1 MKKNTYIFWLLILLL
16 PFYCQKENST
26 EPEPGNGSHPQVD
39 IPWPSLA
46 ESPWPSTH
54 GDMQCT
60 GRSRYEGPREGKVGW
75 TYFNDGIFNEIS
87 GVVIGED
94 GTIYFCA
101 KPERSPSVNYY
112 LHALNPDGS
121 LKWKKK
127 LEGLMAWTPII
138 GAGDVI
144 YVAAYGGPFYA
155 FNSDGTVK
163 WTYDTSTIIYTFAPA
178 LGLDGTIYFVDVEG
192 TLYALNS
199 DGSLKWTTRGT
210 AGLYMENPNYSI
222 AMSPDGGVLY
232 AGGSD
237 NTFNAIDAHTGSV
250 RWQLPTGY
258 ILQTSPLVDCSGNI
272 YFIKLDSTFV
282 IWSVTP
288 EGEFRWKSDVYVH
301 HFVSLH
307 IDKDGNIYAYGG
319 KNKLLCFDYAGN
331 LRWSKVML
339 DADISIHQTSI
350 RGDCKGM
357 IYFDYTYR
365 YIIAM
370 DQSGNR
376 QFICELPDTSY
387 GRIMGAISSDACLY
401 VAGRFEFF
409 CIK

>member
-1 MKKNTYIFWLLILLL
+1 MIRLKFFIVTLSILLL
-16 PFYCQKENST
+16 FSCREKSPNEPPDEN
-26 EPEPGNGSHPQVD
+26 SHPQVD

-46 ESPWPSTH
+46 DSPWPITH
-54 GDMQCT
+54 GDAQCT
-60 GRSRYEGPREGKVGW
+60 GRSKYPGPREGKVCW
-75 TYFNDGIFNEIS
+75 TYSKDGFSNEIS

-101 KPERSPSVNYY
+101 KPERSPSLNYY

-121 LKWKKK
+121 LKWKAK
-127 LEGLMAWTPII
+127 LEGIMAWTPMI

-144 YVAAYGGPFYA
+144 YVASYAGPFYA

-192 TLYALNS
+192 MLYALNP
-199 DGSLKWTTRGT
+199 DGSLRWSTHGK
-210 AGLYMENPNYSI
+210 AGLYMETPNYSI
-222 AMSPDGGVLY
+222 AMSPDGSVLY

-237 NTFNAIDAHTGSV
+237 NTLNAIDTQTGSV
-250 RWQLPTGY
+250 LWQIPTGY
-258 ILQTSPLVDCSGNI
+258 PLQTSPLVDCDGNI
-272 YFIKLDSTFV
+272 YFIKEDSTFV

-288 EGEFRWKSDVYVH
+288 EGKFRWKSDVYVDY
-301 HFVSLH
+301 FVSLH
-307 IDKDGNIYAYGG
+307 MDKDGNIYAYGG
-319 KNKLLCFDYAGN
+319 NNKLLSFDYAGN

-339 DADISIHQTSI
+339 DVDISIHQTSI
-350 RGDCKGM
+350 RGDSEGM

-365 YIIAM
+365 YIVAL

-376 QFICELPDTSY
+376 QFVCELPDMSY
-387 GRIMGAISSDACLY
+387 GRMMGALSSDGRLY
-401 VAGRFEFF
+401 VSGRYKFL